1 MRRAKAWRSLVE
13 QMGEVRVRQV
23 GAFAHIEPVHPAD
36 DGARGPDR
44 LLSVKAVMEHTGLS
58 RSSLWRLERAG
69 AFPSRVQKIGRR
81 VAWLESDVRAWTRS
95 RPPSRLA

>member
-23 GAFAHIEPVHPAD
+23 GAFTHIEPVHPPTMVPE
-36 DGARGPDR
+36 GPDR
-44 LLSVKAVMEHTGLS
+44 LLSVKAVMERTSLS

-69 AFPSRVQKIGRR
+69 SFPARRQKIGRR
-81 VAWLESDVRAWTRS
+81 VAWLESDVRAWMRTRRQS
-95 RPPSRLA
+95 RSV